1 MIWTFIFR
9 AHQINILE
17 FQKELKIFWSINQE
31 NNTKNMAPINSCCHH
46 PGSSA
51 NMLYSNNGNSGGLQV
66 LLFLGIWLVITYI
79 ALFITCGMGCQVVSK
94 DNFKYAQKEEMDE
107 ECWNAGIS
115 STLAAM
121 FVVNKKEHILWMC
134 TFTKYAT

>member
-1 MIWTFIFR
+1 MIWTFILR
-9 AHQINILE
+9 AHQIYILQ
-17 FQKELKIFWSINQE
+17 FQKELKILWTINQE
-31 NNTKNMAPINSCCHH
+31 NNTKNMAPINNFCYH

-51 NMLYSNNGNSGGLQV
+51 NMFYSNNGNSGGLQV

-79 ALFITCGMGCQVVSK
+79 ALFITCGMRCLVVSK

-107 ECWNAGIS
+107 ECWNAGLS

-121 FVVNKKEHILWMC
+121 FVVSKKEHILWMWN
-134 TFTKYAT
+134 FTKYAM